1 LYFQISTM
9 MNIQV
14 DLLQTPIE
22 FLKGVGPKRADVLR
36 KEFNIFT
43 FEDLLLYYPYRH
55 IDKSKIYKIADIQS
69 EGAYIQLKGNIVHCE
84 LVGQQRG
91 KRLVAQFTDDTG
103 SIELVWFN
111 GIKWVQDLLKENRE
125 FIVFGKPTQFNRH
138 WNITHPEL
146 IDPKNQPQSLVP
158 THFQPLYNTSDKAK
172 RAGMDSKA
180 ISKLVMSLLP
190 QVKDVIRERLSE
202 DVLQHLKLMPLKD
215 ALCNIHYPTDMQA
228 LSNAQLRLKFDELF
242 FTQLK
247 LLKLKLLTSQKYKG
261 HVFSVVG
268 DYFNT
273 FYKNYLPFPLTGAQK
288 RVIKEIRADMGSG
301 RQMNRLLQGDVGS
314 GKTITALLL
323 MLIAKD
329 NGFQSC
335 LMAPTEILATQHYET
350 VKRML
355 APMDMRVEFLSGS
368 TKTAKRREIHEG
380 LRNGEVDI
388 LIGTHAL
395 IEDEVQFK
403 NLGFVV
409 IDEQHRFGVE
419 QRAKLWKKN
428 LIPPHILVM
437 TATPIPR
444 TLAMTLYGD
453 LDLSVIDELPKGR
466 KPIITAH
473 YFEKDRLR
481 LNGFLKKEIA
491 KGRQV
496 FVVYPLIKESEK
508 MDLQDLMAGYEAM
521 SQAFPLPEYALGIVH
536 GKMKPEEKD
545 FEMQRF
551 IKNETQILLSTTVI
565 EVGIDVPNATVMVV
579 ENAERFGLSQL
590 HQLRGRVGRGGEQSY
605 CILMSG
611 NKLTTESKQRLD
623 AMVSTNDG
631 FEIANIDL
639 KLRGPG
645 DLQGTQQSGILDF
658 KLADLIRDEKLV
670 VYTRNLA
677 MSLLDNDPDLSKPQ
691 NAPIA
696 RHLAELMRKN
706 VFWGMIS

>member
-1 LYFQISTM
+1 
-9 MNIQV
+9 MNTQV

-36 KEFNIFT
+36 KEFEIFT

-69 EGAYIQLKGNIVHCE
+69 EGAYIQLKGKIVHCE

-91 KRLVAQFTDDTG
+91 KRLVAQFVDETG

-111 GIKWVQDLLKENRE
+111 GIRWVQDMLKENRE

-146 IDPKNQPQSLVP
+146 IDPKNQPQSLVS
-158 THFQPLYNTSDKAK
+158 TNFQPLYNTSDKAK
-172 RAGMDSKA
+172 RAGLDSKA
-180 ISKLVMSLLP
+180 ISKLVMALLP

-202 DVLQHLKLMPLKD
+202 DILQHLKLMPLKE
-215 ALCNIHYPTDMQA
+215 ALCNIHYPADMQV
-228 LSNAQLRLKFDELF
+228 LSQAQLRLKFDELF

-273 FYKNYLPFPLTGAQK
+273 FYKNYLPFPLTNAQK

-355 APMDMRVEFLSGS
+355 APMEMRVEFLSGS

-428 LIPPHILVM
+428 IVPPHILVM

-639 KLRGPG
+639 QLRGPG

-670 VYTRNLA
+670 AYTRNLA
-677 MSLLDNDPDLSKPQ
+677 MNLLDNDPDLSKPQ

-696 RHLAELMRKN
+696 RYLAELMHRN

>member
-1 LYFQISTM
+1 
-9 MNIQV
+9 MNTQV

-36 KEFNIFT
+36 KEFEIFT

-69 EGAYIQLKGNIVHCE
+69 EGAYIQLKGKIVHCE

-91 KRLVAQFTDDTG
+91 KRLVAQFVDETG

-111 GIKWVQDLLKENRE
+111 GIRWVQDMLKENRE
-125 FIVFGKPTQFNRH
+125 FIVFGEPTQFNRH

-146 IDPKNQPQSLVP
+146 IDPKNQPQSLVS
-158 THFQPLYNTSDKAK
+158 TNFQPLYNTSDKAK
-172 RAGMDSKA
+172 RAGLDSKA
-180 ISKLVMSLLP
+180 ISKLVMALLP

-202 DVLQHLKLMPLKD
+202 DILQHLKLMPLKE
-215 ALCNIHYPTDMQA
+215 ALCNIHYPADMQV
-228 LSNAQLRLKFDELF
+228 LSQAQLRLKFDELF

-273 FYKNYLPFPLTGAQK
+273 FYKNYLPFPLTNAQK

-355 APMDMRVEFLSGS
+355 APMEMRVEFLSGS

-428 LIPPHILVM
+428 IVPPHILVM

-670 VYTRNLA
+670 AYTRNLA
-677 MSLLDNDPDLSKPQ
+677 MNLLDNDPDLSKPQ

-696 RHLAELMRKN
+696 RYLAELMHRN